1 MIAKKLKAKI
11 DKKRNLVLHL
21 SDITPGEVEVI
32 ILQEER
38 SITSY
43 KNLLSKIPKHKVGK
57 IQGTLSR
64 KEIYLD
70 AG

>member
-21 SDITPGEVEVI
+21 SDIAPGEVEVI

-43 KNLLSKIPKHKVGK
+43 KDLLLKIPKHKTGK

-64 KEIYLD
+64 KEIYSD
-70 AG
+70 AR